1 MSVISN
7 PWTKKNP
14 FMSLWLSGANA
25 VANRARGHAMA
36 AAKRQGVAMARQATR
51 DWAAAWLAAWAP
63 KRRR

>member
-1 MSVISN
+1 MKN

-25 VANRARGHAMA
+25 VANRARGQATA
-36 AAKRQGVAMARQATR
+36 AVKRRSGAIAKQATR
-51 DWAAAWLAAWAP
+51 DWARIWLAAVTP